1 MSRGFVE
8 RFAMSRGFEFGFSDR
23 RVTMDTAFNFCKE
36 RMQMKHPI
44 IKHYSH
50 FDRSTDLHVVDQNQ
64 NDCEFE
70 VIFFEN
76 PVSDGLHIDI
86 AILPLYVDGNIR
98 HPIFQAYTKNSA
110 ELQLL
115 TNHYI
120 PVHVYVLCQ
129 DFSIIKIRTE
139 FGVYGH
145 ENTVYYSHSLSKF
158 GENPNPAVL
167 RLHRTLDSAYAYVW
181 YYKDDQTKAIETLK
195 KIKRKQRNKYL
206 RKLHESKS
214 TQSKKTRRRSRKNT
228 KYLQKLFMSVGAS
241 KSMATRLTTIMARYY
256 DIYNLSDFR
265 SISIDEADL
274 LSQRHAGSK
283 CVELYRDAW
292 ALVHSLRNANV

>member
-1 MSRGFVE
+1 
-8 RFAMSRGFEFGFSDR
+8 MSRGFEFGFSDR
-23 RVTMDTAFNFCKE
+23 LVTMDTAFNFCKE

-44 IKHYSH
+44 ITHYSH

-76 PVSDGLHIDI
+76 PVSGGLHVDI
-86 AILPLYVDGNIR
+86 AILPLYVDDNIR

-110 ELQLL
+110 EFQLL
-115 TNHYI
+115 THEHM
-120 PVHVYVLCQ
+120 PVHVYVLRK

-139 FGVYGH
+139 FGVYGN
-145 ENTVYYSHSLSKF
+145 EGTVYFSHSLSKF
-158 GENPNPAVL
+158 GKNQNPAVL

-195 KIKRKQRNKYL
+195 KTKRKQRNKYL

-214 TQSKKTRRRSRKNT
+214 AQSKRPRRRSRKNT
-228 KYLQKLFMSVGAS
+228 KYLQKLFMFVGGS
-241 KSMATRLTTIMARYY
+241 KSLATRLTTIMARYY
-256 DIYNLSDFR
+256 DVYNLSDFR
-265 SISIDEADL
+265 STSINEEDL
-274 LSQRHAGSK
+274 LSKRHAGSK
-283 CVELYRDAW
+283 CLELYRDAW